1 MRLELLSLVN
11 RERGARRAVV
21 LVSNLQSHE
30 QRVVLEANV
39 SHDDMAEQIA
49 LRLQFKK
56 SGLIEFK
63 GKSFFLTVMTP
74 SPRLVMIGAVHISQ
88 ALASMATLAGF
99 DTIIVDPRAA
109 FATVER
115 FPGVHLMVEWPDTAL
130 AKIGLD
136 AYTAVACLTHDAKI
150 DDVALALALRAQ
162 CAYIGALGSSNTHT
176 KRLERLA
183 QTGFD
188 KETLGQIHAPIGLD
202 IGAASPAEIAVSVLA
217 EIILTSRRKP
227 LRREKFATDGKK

>member
-1 MRLELLSLVN
+1 
-11 RERGARRAVV
+11 
-21 LVSNLQSHE
+21 
-30 QRVVLEANV
+30 VVLEANV

-49 LRLQFKK
+49 LRLRLKQ

-74 SPRLVMIGAVHISQ
+74 SPRLVMIGAVHISP

-115 FPGVHLMVEWPDTAL
+115 FPAVRLMAEWPDTAL

-150 DDVALALALRAQ
+150 DASRPVRLYRRAW
-162 CAYIGALGSSNTHT
+162 L
-176 KRLERLA
+176 
-183 QTGFD
+183 
-188 KETLGQIHAPIGLD
+188 
-202 IGAASPAEIAVSVLA
+202 
-217 EIILTSRRKP
+217 
-227 LRREKFATDGKK
+227 